1 MRTISLLGLL
11 LAVIIFNGHLTN
23 AQSSSGSYKVDEAYF
38 GTGGDVNTGSGS
50 YSAQQSAGGLGVG
63 YTISTTYDANGG
75 YLTQN
80 HAYLEM
86 EVTNAEVSFGTLSD
100 TAASYGAAQ
109 AGTCSCSF
117 SIRTYLSSNYAVYTL
132 SDPPT
137 SENNDIL
144 AAKSVLGAPSSDPSV
159 EEFGINLVDN
169 ATPNIGANPFNDP
182 SNSFADGESATG
194 YDTPD
199 QFKYGIGDMIARSAA
214 TGTNPAT
221 GKTDYTISYIA
232 KRNSITPAGL
242 FQMSHDLVVIPLY

>member
-1 MRTISLLGLL
+1 MRALSLLGTLF
-11 LAVIIFNGHLTN
+11 VIVVFGGNLSY
-23 AQSSSGSYKVDEAYF
+23 AQSSSTNYSVDESYF

-50 YSAQQSAGGLGVG
+50 YSAQQSVGGLGVG
-63 YTISTTYDANGG
+63 DTVSTTYDANGG

-86 EVTNAEVSFGTLSD
+86 EVTNAEVSFGTISD
-100 TAASYGAAQ
+100 TTTSYGAAQ
-109 AGTCSCSF
+109 AGACNCSF
-117 SIRTYLSSNYAVYTL
+117 SVRTYLSSQYAVYTL

-137 SENNDIL
+137 NENNDVL
-144 AAKSVLGAPSSDPSV
+144 AAKSVLAAPSSDPSV

-169 ATPNIGANPFNDP
+169 TTPNIGANPFNDP
-182 SNSFADGESATG
+182 GNSFADGEAATG

-199 QFKYGIGDMIARSAA
+199 QFKYVIGDIIASSAA
-214 TGTNPAT
+214 TATNPAT

>member
-1 MRTISLLGLL
+1 MRTLVITGVLLMMSILSGNLL
-11 LAVIIFNGHLTN
+11 Y
-23 AQSSSGSYKVDEAYF
+23 AQSSSTNYKVDEAYF

-50 YSAQQSAGGLGVG
+50 YSAQQSVGGLGVG
-63 YTISTTYDANGG
+63 DTSSTTYDANGG

-86 EVTNAEVSFGTLSD
+86 EVTDAEVSFGTLSD
-100 TAASYGAAQ
+100 TATSSGAAQ
-109 AGTCSCSF
+109 AGACNCSF
-117 SIRTYLSSNYAVYTL
+117 SVRTYLSSNYAVYTL

-137 SENNDIL
+137 SENNDTL
-144 AAKSVLGAPSSDPSV
+144 TAKSALGTPSSDPSV

-169 ATPNIGANPFNDP
+169 TTPNIGANPLNDP
-182 SNSFADGESATG
+182 SNSFADGEATTG

-199 QFKYGIGDMIARSAA
+199 LFKYGVGDMIARSAA
-214 TGTNPAT
+214 TSTNPAT

-242 FQMSHDLVVIPLY
+242 FQMSHDLVVVPLY